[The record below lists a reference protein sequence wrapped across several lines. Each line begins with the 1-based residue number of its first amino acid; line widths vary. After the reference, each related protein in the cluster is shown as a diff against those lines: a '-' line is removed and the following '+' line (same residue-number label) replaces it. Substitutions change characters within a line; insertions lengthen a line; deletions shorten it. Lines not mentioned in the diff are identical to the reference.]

1 MQDAHVKAG
10 SLKTKSGVVFR
21 MHVTIR
27 RATTELGLLS
37 ELMSHCP
44 PQIHDSLWRRAR
56 SKKSGHMR
64 NTLLKP

>member
-10 SLKTKSGVVFR
+10 SLKTNSVW